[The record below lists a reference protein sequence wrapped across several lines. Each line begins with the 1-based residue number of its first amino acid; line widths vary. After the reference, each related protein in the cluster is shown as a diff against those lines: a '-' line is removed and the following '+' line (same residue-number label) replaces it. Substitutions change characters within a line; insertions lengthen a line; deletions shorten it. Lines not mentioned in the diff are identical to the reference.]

1 MLAVS
6 QRILLELWHT
16 RRSLVFWALFPAL
29 MLLLFGLIYA
39 DGSGGTSRSFD
50 YTAPGILIG
59 AALFFSCLSGPTTV
73 LVGERE
79 RHTLK
84 RVLLSPLTGRS
95 YFMGVVSA
103 FLVIAAGQAAIV
115 YGIAYAFGGRF
126 RGSLALGA
134 LIVGLSV
141 MAYVGV
147 GFFFGARFA
156 KSTEDVN
163 GPVAAIGVPLLVL
176 GGTFFP
182 PDILP
187 SYLLTAAHL
196 NPVFHMNEAL
206 KAVSAVGAGWSDV
219 GDHLIFLAFF
229 SIACLWIGTQ
239 SYRRMLARES
249 RL

>member
-1 MLAVS
+1 MIAVS
-6 QRILLELWHT
+6 HRIMLELWHT
-16 RRSLVFWALFPAL
+16 RRSLMFWALFPAL

-39 DGSGGTSRSFD
+39 DGSGTGRSFD

-59 AALFFSCLSGPTTV
+59 AALFFSCLSGPITV

-84 RVLLSPLTGRS
+84 RILLSPLSGRD
-95 YFMGVVSA
+95 YFLGIVAA

-126 RGSLALGA
+126 HGSVILGG
-134 LIVGLSV
+134 LIVVLSV
-141 MAYVGV
+141 MAYVGL

-156 KSTEDVN
+156 RSTEDVN

-187 SYLLTAAHL
+187 SYLLAAAHL

-206 KAVSAVGAGWSDV
+206 KAVSATAAGWGAV
-219 GDHLIFLAFF
+219 GDHLAFLAFF
-229 SIACLWIGTQ
+229 SLACMLVGMR
-239 SYRRMLARES
+239 SYRRMLVRES

>member
-1 MLAVS
+1 MSTVS
-6 QRILLELWHT
+6 HRILIELWHT
-16 RRSLVFWALFPAL
+16 RRSIVFWVLFPAL

-39 DGSGGTSRSFD
+39 GDYGTANSFD
-50 YTAPGILIG
+50 STAPGILIG
-59 AALFFSCLSGPTTV
+59 AALFFSCLSGPITV

-84 RVLLSPLTGRS
+84 RILLSPLSGRD
-95 YFMGVVSA
+95 YFMGIVAA
-103 FLVIAAGQAAIV
+103 FLVIATGQAVIV

-126 RGSLALGA
+126 HGSLLLGA
-134 LIVGLSV
+134 MIVALSV

-156 KSTEDVN
+156 KSTEEVN

-187 SYLLTAAHL
+187 SYLLTLAHL
-196 NPVFHMNEAL
+196 NPVFHMNEGL
-206 KAVSAVGAGWSDV
+206 KAVSATGAGLGAVS
-219 GDHLIFLAFF
+219 DHLVFLALF
-229 SIACLWIGTQ
+229 SLACLLVGTR
-239 SYRRMLARES
+239 SYRRMLVRES

>member
-1 MLAVS
+1 M
-6 QRILLELWHT
+6 
-16 RRSLVFWALFPAL
+16 FWVLFPSL

-39 DGSGGTSRSFD
+39 DGEGRRSSFD
-50 YTAPGILIG
+50 YMAPSILIG
-59 AALFFSCLSGPTTV
+59 AALFFSCLSGPITV

-84 RVLLSPLTGRS
+84 RILLSSLSGRD
-95 YFMGVVSA
+95 YFMGIVAA
-103 FLVIAAGQAAIV
+103 FLVIAIGQAAIV
-115 YGIAYAFGGRF
+115 YGIAYAFGGRY
-126 RGSLALGA
+126 RGSLLLGG
-134 LIVGLSV
+134 LIVLLSV

-156 KSTEDVN
+156 RSTEDVN

-182 PDILP
+182 PDMLP
-187 SYLLTAAHL
+187 SYLYTATHL

-206 KAVSAVGAGWSDV
+206 NEVSASGAGWAAVS
-219 GDHLIFLAFF
+219 DHLVFLVIFSAVCLA
-229 SIACLWIGTQ
+229 AGTR
-239 SYRRMLARES
+239 SYRRMLAREA

>member
-1 MLAVS
+1 MTGVS
-6 QRILLELWHT
+6 HRILIELWHT
-16 RRSLVFWALFPAL
+16 RRSLVFWVLFPTL

-39 DGSGGTSRSFD
+39 DGEGTGQSFD
-50 YTAPGILIG
+50 RTAPGILIG
-59 AALFFSCLSGPTTV
+59 AALFFSCLSGPITV

-84 RVLLSPLTGRS
+84 RILLSPLSGGD
-95 YFMGVVSA
+95 YFLGIVAA

-126 RGSLALGA
+126 HGSFLLGA
-134 LIVGLSV
+134 LIVVLSV

-156 KSTEDVN
+156 RSTEDVN

-176 GGTFFP
+176 GGTFFS
-182 PDILP
+182 PDMLP
-187 SYLLTAAHL
+187 SYLLKATHL

-206 KAVSAVGAGWSDV
+206 KAVSATGAGWGAVS
-219 GDHLIFLAFF
+219 DHLVFLALF
-229 SIACLWIGTQ
+229 SGACLLVGTH
-239 SYRRMLARES
+239 SYRRMLVRES

>member
-1 MLAVS
+1 MTAVS
-6 QRILLELWHT
+6 KRILIELWHT
-16 RRSLVFWALFPAL
+16 RRSLVFWVLFPAL

-39 DGSGGTSRSFD
+39 DGSGGTGNSFD

-59 AALFFSCLSGPTTV
+59 AALFFSCLSGPITV

-84 RVLLSPLTGRS
+84 RVLLSPLTGGG
-95 YFMGVVSA
+95 YFMGIVGA
-103 FLVIAAGQAAIV
+103 FLVIAAGQALIV

-126 RGSLALGA
+126 RGSVLLGVI
-134 LIVGLSV
+134 IVVLSV

-156 KSTEDVN
+156 RSTEDVN

-187 SYLLTAAHL
+187 SYLLAAAHL

-206 KAVSAVGAGWSDV
+206 KAVSAAGASLPEV
-219 GDHLIFLAFF
+219 GDHVVFLVLF
-229 SIACLWIGTQ
+229 SAACLWVGTR
-239 SYRRMLARES
+239 SYRRMLVRES

>member
-1 MLAVS
+1 MSAVAR
-6 QRILLELWHT
+6 RILIELWHT
-16 RRSLVFWALFPAL
+16 RRSLVFWVLFPAL

-39 DGSGGTSRSFD
+39 DGSGGTPTSFD

-59 AALFFSCLSGPTTV
+59 AALFFSCLSGPITV

-84 RVLLSPLTGRS
+84 RILLTPLS
-95 YFMGVVSA
+95 AHAYFLGIVTA
-103 FLVIAAGQAAIV
+103 FLVIASGQAVIV

-126 RGSLALGA
+126 RGSLLLGT
-134 LIVGLSV
+134 LIVVLSV

-147 GFFFGARFA
+147 GFFFGARLA
-156 KSTEDVN
+156 KSTEEVN

-182 PDILP
+182 ADILP
-187 SYLLTAAHL
+187 SYLLTVAHL

-206 KAVSAVGAGWSDV
+206 REVSATGAGLAAVS
-219 GDHLIFLAFF
+219 DHLAFLAIF
-229 SIACLWIGTQ
+229 SVACLLLGTR
-239 SYRRMLARES
+239 SYRRMLVRES

>member
-1 MLAVS
+1 MSVVA

-16 RRSLVFWALFPAL
+16 RRSLVFWVLFPAL

-39 DGSGGTSRSFD
+39 DGEGTGDSFD
-50 YTAPGILIG
+50 DMAPSILIG
-59 AALFFSCLSGPTTV
+59 AALFFSCLSGVITV

-84 RVLLSPLTGRS
+84 RVLLSSLSGRD
-95 YFMGVVSA
+95 YFMGIVAA
-103 FLVIAAGQAAIV
+103 FCVIAAGQAVIV
-115 YGIAYAFGGRF
+115 YGIAYAFGGRYH
-126 RGSLALGA
+126 GSLLLGTV
-134 LIVGLSV
+134 IVILSV

-156 KSTEDVN
+156 KSTEEVN
-163 GPVAAIGVPLLVL
+163 GPVSAIGVPLLVL

-182 PDILP
+182 PDMLP
-187 SYLLTAAHL
+187 SYLYKATHL

-206 KAVSAVGAGWSDV
+206 REVSAMGAGWAAV
-219 GDHLIFLAFF
+219 ADHLLFLAVFAAA
-229 SIACLWIGTQ
+229 SLLAGTR
-239 SYRRMLARES
+239 SYQRMMAREA

>member
-1 MLAVS
+1 MIAVAR
-6 QRILLELWHT
+6 RILLELVHS
-16 RRSLVFWALFPAL
+16 RRSLIFWVLFPAL

-39 DGSGGTSRSFD
+39 DGEGTRSSFD
-50 YTAPGILIG
+50 YMAPSILIG
-59 AALFFSCLSGPTTV
+59 AALFFSCLSGPITV

-84 RVLLSPLTGRS
+84 RILLSSLSGRD
-95 YFMGVVSA
+95 YFLGIVAA

-115 YGIAYAFGGRF
+115 YGIAFAFGGRYH
-126 RGSLALGA
+126 GSLPLGT
-134 LIVGLSV
+134 LIVVLSV
-141 MAYVGV
+141 AAYVGV

-156 KSTEDVN
+156 KTTEEVN

-182 PDILP
+182 ADMLP
-187 SYLLTAAHL
+187 SYLYAATHL

-206 KAVSAVGAGWSDV
+206 KEVSALGVGWASI
-219 GDHLIFLAFF
+219 GDHLIFLFAFSAF
-229 SIACLWIGTQ
+229 CLFIGTR
-239 SYRRMLARES
+239 SYRRMLVREG